1 MFTGMQLTEPPADDL
16 DCDIPPTLTKQ
27 QRARRKRQLRK
38 KKLREVAQG
47 LRPLTGNALQSKFG
61 QQLMVRRA
69 QNHSLQLRS
78 PQIPEL
84 HSVESMEHDLER
96 DDFQRQVDERIA
108 RMAQEL
114 HSTICRQSQPKSTT
128 DSAAYQSLS
137 SSTRPQ
143 GPHGDGPR
151 HTLVDQASQTFPD
164 ESVLFCL
171 PRPTPNHDFLEL
183 VRSQYPS
190 PRYVPFTAF
199 VFDADDSFE
208 HSGMPVTEFNGEGS
222 PLSNFFRVPLNFEGH
237 QHDSAEHAYQWF
249 KAMYCKRPKLAQA
262 IMQAPIPSRAKQI
275 AKKLRTAPLID
286 EFRKIKVQV
295 MAQLLEHKFVQCQ
308 LFRQALVPGKRYLE
322 TTRDTYWGC
331 GQTQEF
337 RRMYPHD
344 QALGLNKLGKLM
356 SRLAHRGTLLKDDW
370 QTTCVH

>member
-1 MFTGMQLTEPPADDL
+1 MLTASPVDDL
-16 DCDIPPTLTKQ
+16 DADVPPVLTKQ
-27 QRARRKRQLRK
+27 QKARRKRHERK
-38 KKLREVAQG
+38 RKLREVAQG
-47 LRPLTGNALQSKFG
+47 LRPLAGQARYSKFG

-69 QNHSLQLRS
+69 RAQGLASQQS
-78 PQIPEL
+78 SIPEL
-84 HSVESMEHDLER
+84 HSAESMEHDLDR
-96 DDFQRQVDERIA
+96 DEFQSQLDERISQLA
-108 RMAQEL
+108 NKL
-114 HSTICRQSQPKSTT
+114 HTTICKQSQASP
-128 DSAAYQSLS
+128 AAGSLS
-137 SSTRPQ
+137 SQYHSSPAQPQ
-143 GPHGDGPR
+143 GPHGDGPTC
-151 HTLVDQASQTFPD
+151 TLIDQASQTFPD
-164 ESVLFCL
+164 EGVLFCL
-171 PRPTPNHDFLEL
+171 PRPQPNHDFMEL

-208 HSGMPVTEFNGEGS
+208 HSGMPVTEFNGEGN
-222 PLSNFFRVPLNFEGH
+222 PLSNFFRVSLNFEGH

-262 IMQAPIPSRAKQI
+262 IMQAPIPLHAKQI
-275 AKKLRTAPLID
+275 AKKLRSAPLLE

-295 MAQLLEHKFVQCQ
+295 MARLLEHKFVQCQ
-308 LFRQALVPGKRYLE
+308 LFRQALVPGKRYFE

-370 QTTCVH
+370 RAECMH